1 MRRMR
6 RNGVDLVLYTAVLL
20 LMTVGIVEVYSSSVF
35 LADQKFAGEHAH
47 FFTRQL
53 VFSGMALISMLIFAA
68 VPYDWFR
75 KIVWVAVSVSVV
87 LLAVVLF
94 MPKINDASRW
104 IGLGFLSLQPSEIFK
119 YVMIYLMAHFLAR
132 DQRKEQPAWHFRLV
146 TATVIIGL
154 GLIVVEPDLGT
165 VLVIS
170 MVLVGMAFVAGC
182 RLRKV
187 AFGAALLAG
196 VAYVTVF
203 MLGYKK
209 GRILEYI
216 ESIKDPL
223 NGAYQVKQSILYIGS
238 GGLFG
243 KGIGRGSAKLFF
255 VPEVHTD
262 FIFAN
267 FAEEGG
273 FIWVTIM
280 LVLFAVIFWRGLRVA
295 VASQN
300 RFGFFLGFGITMAL
314 TVSALINIAVTVSLI
329 PTTGMPLPFVSYGGT
344 SLLISAS
351 AVGMLLNI
359 SRRKRGKTLF
369 FERHE

>member
-1 MRRMR
+1 MKRKRRH
-6 RNGVDLVLYTAVLL
+6 GVDLVLYTAVLL

-35 LADQKFAGEHAH
+35 LADQKFAGEHTH
-47 FFTRQL
+47 FFMRQL
-53 VFSGMALISMLIFAA
+53 TFSGLSLLAMLIFAA

-75 KIVWVAVSVSVV
+75 KIIWAAVSVSIALLGIV
-87 LLAVVLF
+87 LL

-104 IGLGFLSLQPSEIFK
+104 IVLGFMSLQPSEIFK
-119 YVMIYLMAHFLAR
+119 YIVIYLMAHHLAR
-132 DQRKEQPAWHFRLV
+132 DQRKKQPAWQSHLV
-146 TATVIIGL
+146 MAAVIIGM

-165 VLVIS
+165 VLVVAA
-170 MVLVGMAFVAGC
+170 VLVGMAFVAGF

-187 AFGAALLAG
+187 AFGAAALA
-196 VAYVTVF
+196 ALSYVTVF
-203 MLGYKK
+203 LFGYKK
-209 GRILEYI
+209 GRILEYV
-216 ESIKDPL
+216 ESLKDPL

-238 GGLFG
+238 GGFFG

-273 FIWVTIM
+273 FIWVTIL
-280 LVLFAVIFWRGLRVA
+280 LVLFAVVFWRGLRVA
-295 VASQN
+295 VGSQD

-359 SRRKRGKTLF
+359 SRRKKGKTLF